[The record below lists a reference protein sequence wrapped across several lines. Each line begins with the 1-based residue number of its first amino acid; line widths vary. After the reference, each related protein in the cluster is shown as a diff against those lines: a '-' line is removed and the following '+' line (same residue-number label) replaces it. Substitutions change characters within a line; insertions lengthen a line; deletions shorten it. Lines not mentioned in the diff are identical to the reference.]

1 MEQVNFKKF
10 QCEDGKEYIFDSSAF
25 KKELR
30 RSALAAKKAN
40 VIASIEEYEQ
50 GLADA
55 TAVSTASIKQW
66 KAGRNGVS
74 DIDRVKEIAE
84 YLGLTDYKK
93 LLTKVMSENRED
105 DMNMGNNYICEDE
118 RKAAREV
125 FYGFVDV
132 IKAYKDTEAYGNCE
146 GMYLIPSGDEVLEI
160 NDRVEVVIQ
169 KSRFDLPAEIHTQL
183 EQLFFEITS
192 TIPSEVDGTEIVS
205 RGLVVERLG
214 DQYFDDVCKILG
226 RYIR

>member
-10 QCEDGKEYIFDSSAF
+10 QCEDGNEYVFNSSAF
-25 KKELR
+25 KMELR

-40 VIASIEEYEQ
+40 VVSSIEEYEQ

-55 TAVSTASIKQW
+55 IAVSTASIKQW

-84 YLGLTDYKK
+84 YLGLADYKK
-93 LLTKVMSENRED
+93 LLVEVIDENRED
-105 DMNMGNNYICEDE
+105 DMNMGNNYISEDE

-125 FYGFVDV
+125 FNGFVDV
-132 IKAYKDTEAYGNCE
+132 IKAYKDTEAYACCD
-146 GMYLIPSGDEVLEI
+146 GMFGVPTNEEI
-160 NDRVEVVIQ
+160 IDTNDKVEVIIQ
-169 KSRFDLPAEIHTQL
+169 KSRFDIPAEIHTQL

-192 TIPSEVDGTEIVS
+192 TLPNEIEAEDNFQRS
-205 RGLVVERLG
+205 LVVERKG
-214 DQYFDDVCKILG
+214 DEYFEKVCKILG